1 MYRISLDG
9 TTRELVCR
17 LAMSVGVPDSHYN
30 IYNIYDAAIHR
41 GYLYYIYSYG
51 SGEEERNYYVNKSN
65 VLYRNSLEQP
75 AEPEVICAMEPG
87 GNLGDVQLEGHGSY
101 LYFNCTEKKNEL
113 YRYNIESNQLEYM
126 DVTEAPFY
134 TICNDRIIYYR
145 VSEPDCY
152 FYYDMKTHE
161 HGIFYQAEE
170 NADYMLGYLLWD
182 ETYFNRFFKLNKA
195 QKRIKIIYFV

>member
-1 MYRISLDG
+1 MYRMSLDG

-75 AEPEVICAMEPG
+75 AEPEA
-87 GNLGDVQLEGHGSY
+87 
-101 LYFNCTEKKNEL
+101 
-113 YRYNIESNQLEYM
+113 
-126 DVTEAPFY
+126 
-134 TICNDRIIYYR
+134 
-145 VSEPDCY
+145 
-152 FYYDMKTHE
+152 
-161 HGIFYQAEE
+161 
-170 NADYMLGYLLWD
+170 
-182 ETYFNRFFKLNKA
+182 
-195 QKRIKIIYFV
+195 KIVRAHV